1 MEALSKKQN
10 EVIIRTEVAFWAISW
25 DYFAGSRFLHYG
37 EQKGDRMR
45 RNDNHMMAKIKKSLA
60 KMTETIE
67 SQPIIFIDP
76 GGRHWLSNAAREF
89 ISGKK
94 IVKDDFMDWIKIG
107 SSHLQ
112 NFSYGDIDIGMMRL
126 PEEGSIAFLRPAQN
140 GPESRCRLTKKETDV
155 LRHLAKGCSNKKIAE
170 SMDISPGTVNSH
182 LDNIYQ
188 KLNCSSRSVACLI
201 ALRNGLLLPSR
212 KTPDKKT

>member
-1 MEALSKKQN
+1 M
-10 EVIIRTEVAFWAISW
+10 
-25 DYFAGSRFLHYG
+25 G
-37 EQKGDRMR
+37 GDLMTRS
-45 RNDNHMMAKIKKSLA
+45 DSQMMAKIKKSLA
-60 KMTETIE
+60 KISETIE
-67 SQPIIFIDP
+67 SQPIIFIDS
-76 GGRHWLSNAAREF
+76 GGGHWLNDAAREF

-94 IVKDDFMDWIKIG
+94 IVTDDFMDWIKIG

-112 NFSYGDIDIGMMRL
+112 NFSYGDIDIGMIRL
-126 PEEGSIAFLRPAQN
+126 PEEGSIAFLKPGQN
-140 GPESRCRLTKKETDV
+140 GPEDWCRLTKKETDV

-170 SMDISPGTVNSH
+170 CMDISPGTVNSH

-212 KTPDKKT
+212 RTPGKKT